1 MHMVAYI
8 YILYMYIF
16 YLFDLIHD
24 LLFYMIIRE
33 NMSLEL
39 FLTYLSICI
48 YLLLTQ
54 FARQMYYLTV

>member
-8 YILYMYIF
+8 YIF

-39 FLTYLSICI
+39 FLIYLSICI
-48 YLLLTQ
+48 YLLLSQ

>member
-39 FLTYLSICI
+39 FLIYLSICI
-48 YLLLTQ
+48 YLLLSQ

>member
-16 YLFDLIHD
+16 YLFDLIRD

-39 FLTYLSICI
+39 FLIYLSICI
-48 YLLLTQ
+48 YLLLSQ